1 MVHAVQVV
9 TPDGFPPDLWRSV
22 IDQAPVLTVRDLAPD
37 HGGHLVVLGA
47 HPDDETIGAGRL
59 IAHWA
64 RTIGPVTIVSMSAG
78 EACLDHLGVRIPQLG
93 RIRRRELAAAG
104 QTLGA
109 RRTLCCSIPDGK
121 IDVGFSAV
129 RRQFDR
135 LVRVAAMVAVPWRF
149 DPHPDHAALG
159 AAAARSC
166 AQLSTPLLEYP
177 IWSSFWQRP
186 SMLEDTGYEVLTVA
200 TDHDDD
206 VARDRALAGYRSQRE
221 PLRADLTPVL
231 PASMLAHHDRQFLLR
246 PTEYRR

>member
-1 MVHAVQVV
+1 MQVV
-9 TPDGFPPDLWRSV
+9 TPDGFPPGLWGTV
-22 IDQAPVLTVRDLAPD
+22 IHQAPRMTLRNLAPSG
-37 HGGHLVVLGA
+37 GGHLVVLGA

-78 EACLDHLGVRIPQLG
+78 EACLDHLGVQVPQLG
-93 RIRRRELAAAG
+93 QIRRRELAAAG
-104 QTLGA
+104 QSLGA
-109 RRTLCCSIPDGK
+109 QRTLCCSIPDGK
-121 IDVGFSAV
+121 IDAGLPAV

-135 LVRVAAMVAVPWRF
+135 LVGAAAMVAAPWRF

-159 AAAARSC
+159 TAAARSC
-166 AQLSTPLLEYP
+166 AQLSTPMLEYS

-186 SMLEDTGYEVLTVA
+186 SILEDTGYEVVTVA
-200 TDHDDD
+200 TDQDDD

-221 PLRADLTPVL
+221 PVRADLTPVV

-246 PTEYRR
+246 PKEYRR